1 MGNRKEEPVVEFRFL
16 FWDLGGSWSLPC
28 SRNIKEEEGDWSLT
42 VLDGA
47 LATVQGDGIGEAE
60 IYRLKRRPGP
70 G

>member
-1 MGNRKEEPVVEFRFL
+1 MGHGACLVVET
-16 FWDLGGSWSLPC
+16 S
-28 SRNIKEEEGDWSLT
+28 EEEGDWSLT